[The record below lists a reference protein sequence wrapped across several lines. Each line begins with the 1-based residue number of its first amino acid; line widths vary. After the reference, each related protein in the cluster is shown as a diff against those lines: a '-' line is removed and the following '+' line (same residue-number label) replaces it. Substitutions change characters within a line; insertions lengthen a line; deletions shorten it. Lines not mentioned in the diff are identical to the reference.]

1 MQIQSKTEAQQR
13 ADQIE
18 SFRAELGIIER
29 EHVVTLDTDQQAS
42 LARYHSQLLDR
53 LAAAFDIDATN
64 QEKQLSF
71 GMRITSFLGALGL
84 AASVYF
90 LYFQYW
96 GGIATKMQVIILVTM
111 PILGLVLTMGA
122 VRLEKSGYFSKLFAL
137 VSLVCFVLNLSM
149 LGQIFNIA
157 PTPNAFLIWAMFAFL
172 LAYAADARLLLA
184 MGIISFAAFL
194 SAQAATWNGCYWISF
209 GERPESFFP
218 AALFLFLVPLLPH
231 RRYTGFA
238 IVYRVFAMLLFFLPV
253 LILSNWG
260 TVSYLELPKEQVEYL
275 YQIIGFVVSAVAIL
289 LGIRKGWPEVVNTG
303 NTFFTLFLYTKF
315 YDWWWDW
322 MPKYQFF
329 LAIAMTAILML
340 LVLKWMRHA
349 SIRQK
354 GEGAA

>member
-1 MQIQSKTEAQQR
+1 
-13 ADQIE
+13 
-18 SFRAELGIIER
+18 
-29 EHVVTLDTDQQAS
+29 
-42 LARYHSQLLDR
+42 
-53 LAAAFDIDATN
+53 
-64 QEKQLSF
+64 
-71 GMRITSFLGALGL
+71 LGL

-96 GGIATKMQVIILVTM
+96 GGIATKTQVIILVTM
-111 PILGLVLTMGA
+111 PILGLVLTMVA

-157 PTPNAFLIWAMFAFL
+157 PTPNALFIWAMFAFL
-172 LAYAADARLLLA
+172 LAYAADTRLLLA
-184 MGIISFAAFL
+184 MGILSFAAFL

-218 AALFLFLVPLLPH
+218 AAFFLFLVPFLPH
-231 RRYTGFA
+231 RRYADFA

-260 TVSYLELPKEQVEYL
+260 AVSYLELPNEQIEYI
-275 YQIIGFVVSAVAIL
+275 YQVVGFVVSALAIL

-315 YDWWWDW
+315 YDWWWAW

-329 LAIAMTAILML
+329 LAIGMTAILML
-340 LVLKWMRHA
+340 LVLKGMRHA

-354 GEGAA
+354 VEGAV

>member
-1 MQIQSKTEAQQR
+1 MQIRSKTEAQQR

-18 SFRAELGIIER
+18 SFRAELDIIAR
-29 EHVVTLDTDQQAS
+29 EGVVTLDPSQQAS
-42 LARYHSQLLDR
+42 LARYHGELLDH

-64 QEKQLSF
+64 KEKQLSF
-71 GMRITSFLGALGL
+71 GMQITSFLGALGL
-84 AASVYF
+84 AASVFF

-96 GGIATKMQVIILVTM
+96 GGIGTKTQVIILVTM
-111 PILGLVLTMGA
+111 PFLGLALTMA
-122 VRLEKSGYFSKLFAL
+122 TVWLEKSGYFSKLFSL

-157 PTPNAFLIWAMFAFL
+157 PTPSAFLIWAMFAFI
-172 LAYAADARLLLA
+172 LAYAADARLLLG
-184 MGIISFAAFL
+184 MGILSFAAFL

-209 GERPESFFP
+209 GARPENFFP
-218 AALFLFLVPLLPH
+218 AALFFFLVPLIPH
-231 RRYTGFA
+231 RRYAGFS

-260 TVSYLELPKEQVEYL
+260 ASSYFELPKEQIENI
-275 YQIIGFVVSAVAIL
+275 YQIAGFVFSALAIL

-322 MPKYQFF
+322 LPKYQFF
-329 LAIAMTAILML
+329 LAIGITAILIDRKS
-340 LVLKWMRHA
+340 VV
-349 SIRQK
+349 
-354 GEGAA
+354 